1 MREWIKHFIEANPLI
16 TSIIIFVLMVILIL
30 IIRRFIMNRLYKKI
44 QSLRKLVCYTKNRQM
59 GK

>member
-30 IIRRFIMNRLYKKI
+30 IISVY
-44 QSLRKLVCYTKNRQM
+44 
-59 GK
+59 